1 MDIDLRFFG
10 NESNSDKIVVSH
22 LAFKVD
28 VTNSSRPYY
37 SIMWQP
43 VNSDEIYEGYGSD
56 NPFFVKE
63 WKEKYFLVKNTGVK
77 NDWHA

>member
-10 NESNSDKIVVSH
+10 EESNSGKIVVSH

-37 SIMWQP
+37 SLMWQP
-43 VNSDEIYEGYGSD
+43 VNSDETYDGYGSD

-77 NDWHA
+77 ND